1 VRFLNRK
8 VHVVKSYSRRVVIVA
23 LGCLGSQVSSHEL
36 TLLELLLVG
45 KVIDE
50 LLEAAVVSEPP
61 EGEAVLVDGDV
72 ALT

>member
-1 VRFLNRK
+1 M
-8 VHVVKSYSRRVVIVA
+8 IVA
-23 LGCLGSQVSSHEL
+23 LGCLDSQVSSHEL

-45 KVIDE
+45 PVIDE

-61 EGEAVLVDGDV
+61 TGEAVLVDGDI